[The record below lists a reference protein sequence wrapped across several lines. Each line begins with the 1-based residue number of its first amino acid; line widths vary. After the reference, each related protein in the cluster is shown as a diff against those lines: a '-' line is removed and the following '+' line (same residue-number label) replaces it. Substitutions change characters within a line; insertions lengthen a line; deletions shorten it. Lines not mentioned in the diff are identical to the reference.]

1 VAAAGALLAAV
12 FLPAQPAKPATD
24 QAETA
29 VEAHKAEAQADR
41 ASAIQ

>member
-1 VAAAGALLAAV
+1 M
-12 FLPAQPAKPATD
+12 FLPAQPAKPTAD

-29 VEAHKAEAQADR
+29 AWAHKAEARADP